1 MREQAGCD
9 RLSGVVAMDAR
20 KKQCEGIGG
29 KLAALLLDEEAA
41 PAKLRAHVAGCDTCR
56 RELYELRATMVL
68 LDAWEAPE
76 PSPYFMTKLDARFRE
91 EKVAAPAGWL
101 ARLRARLAY
110 GGETHLRPLA
120 AMALTVMMLV
130 GGGTYMGI
138 TDWDQPA
145 PSPQTA
151 VVHDLQTMDSN
162 AKVLDQLET
171 LSSGN
176 SDGD

>member
-1 MREQAGCD
+1 
-9 RLSGVVAMDAR
+9 MDAR
-20 KKQCEGIGG
+20 KKQCEEMNS
-29 KLAALLLDEEAA
+29 KLAELLLDEEAA
-41 PAKLRAHVAGCDTCR
+41 PAKLRAHVAECEACR
-56 RELYELRATMVL
+56 REMDELRATMAL

-76 PSPYFMTKLDARFRE
+76 PSPYFMTQLETRFRE
-91 EKVAAPAGWL
+91 EKAAASAGWL
-101 ARLRARLAY
+101 ARLRAWLIY

-138 TDWDQPA
+138 TDWDGPA
-145 PSPQTA
+145 PAPQTA

-162 AKVLDQLET
+162 AQVLDQLET

-176 SDGD
+176 KDGD